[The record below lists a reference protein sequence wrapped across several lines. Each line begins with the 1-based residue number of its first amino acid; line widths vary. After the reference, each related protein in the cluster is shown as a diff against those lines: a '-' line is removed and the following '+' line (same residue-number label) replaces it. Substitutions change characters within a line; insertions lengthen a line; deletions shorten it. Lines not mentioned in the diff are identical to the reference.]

1 MKNIVKNATRHL
13 VCKAYEAFAKDKKR
27 ISIISLPGDVWEFE
41 NYASQNRD
49 FSWRFAG
56 GYFWDMTLLEK
67 NESVYNRHIFAK
79 KNFHPIN
86 TNSYYILDKY
96 NVSYKNESLNESHV
110 KNCQSDNIFAWFDF
124 CGNPTTENVNLIN
137 TAIGKNVTFIFTFNT
152 AWRMDSNVLPEL
164 RDLAALHQNKAVAI
178 KLHFEKLA
186 EQLGLTV
193 IWCFDYVANYA
204 PMISVCLSNDVNV
217 IADKSLQIHSVDTS
231 RKNRITQRTNTP
243 ITRTATV
250 KRDLS
255 AVYVDAKAGIADG
268 AICTKHNISAGTLAA
283 VKAWITMGK

>member
-67 NESVYNRHIFAK
+67 NESVYNRHISAK

-110 KNCQSDNIFAWFDF
+110 KNC
-124 CGNPTTENVNLIN
+124 IN
-137 TAIGKNVTFIFTFNT
+137 CSILRLQGK
-152 AWRMDSNVLPEL
+152 
-164 RDLAALHQNKAVAI
+164 
-178 KLHFEKLA
+178 
-186 EQLGLTV
+186 G
-193 IWCFDYVANYA
+193 
-204 PMISVCLSNDVNV
+204 
-217 IADKSLQIHSVDTS
+217 
-231 RKNRITQRTNTP
+231 
-243 ITRTATV
+243 
-250 KRDLS
+250 
-255 AVYVDAKAGIADG
+255 
-268 AICTKHNISAGTLAA
+268 
-283 VKAWITMGK
+283 